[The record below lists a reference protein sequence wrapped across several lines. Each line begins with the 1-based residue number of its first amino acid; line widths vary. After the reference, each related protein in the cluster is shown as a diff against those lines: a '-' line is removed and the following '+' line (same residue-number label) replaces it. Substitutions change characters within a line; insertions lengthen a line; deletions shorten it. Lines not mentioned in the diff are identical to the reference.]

1 MSRPQKKLKPPTP
14 PRKAIAHSVGKQA
27 IIMEHPI
34 EITSTRIAAHFVTCA
49 PCGMIWRTTN
59 ATRCPR
65 CAQAY
70 GLPFQLDDLRASQLM
85 DAMADFGNEE
95 EYKDEGDDIMR
106 LALVMEDHCQ
116 WFNYEDP
123 WYTQT
128 CWMVLREY
136 HFDHP
141 TPHIQRAMEILEAQF
156 QERVVLVDER
166 GNLPEQDPLMG

>member
-1 MSRPQKKLKPPTP
+1 
-14 PRKAIAHSVGKQA
+14 
-27 IIMEHPI
+27 MEHPI
-34 EITSTRIAAHFVTCA
+34 AINSTRIAAHFVTCE

-59 ATRCPR
+59 ATRCTR
-65 CAQAY
+65 CAGAY
-70 GLPFQLDDLRASQLM
+70 GRPFQLDDLRASHLM

-95 EYKDEGDDIMR
+95 EYKDEDDIMR

-116 WFNYEDP
+116 WFDDEDP

-136 HFDHP
+136 HFDNP
-141 TPHIQRAMEILEAQF
+141 TPHIEKAMEILEAQF

-166 GNLPEQDPLMG
+166 GDIMVAHNPHPPVETQARASQTHPSIMG

>member
-1 MSRPQKKLKPPTP
+1 MENPI
-14 PRKAIAHSVGKQA
+14 AIN
-27 IIMEHPI
+27 
-34 EITSTRIAAHFVTCA
+34 STRIAAHFVTCE
-49 PCGMIWRTTN
+49 PCGMVWRSTN
-59 ATRCPR
+59 ATRCSR
-65 CAQAY
+65 CDGAY
-70 GLPFQLDDLRASQLM
+70 GRPFRLDDLRASHLM

-95 EYKDEGDDIMR
+95 EYKDEGDDTMR

-136 HFDHP
+136 HFDNP

-166 GNLPEQDPLMG
+166 GNLPGQDPLMVEDPLMG